1 MEDIKVIADKTE
13 DLLHLNKIEKYAVSV
28 SESERKEI
36 SWDNGKFSLFRT
48 VISNS
53 IAIRGFKDGK
63 TGSAAGTDVS
73 DDGLD
78 LLVSDLVMSIDS
90 SLPDKDHDIAEKQ
103 ENKKFHRGTSEE
115 NISLLFKRL
124 SELEKDIR
132 KFFPQIIITNIVGT
146 HTKFHSIYLNTNDTN
161 FEKEAGYYDFG
172 IEFSASDG
180 NVSTGLNYVDVS
192 TVDLDKPF
200 IEMGNI
206 KKELA
211 DTVCALKRTN
221 INNNFSGTVIFT
233 PSCFAEFLYMI
244 ASSFLTDSVILDGSS
259 LWLNKIGEIIADE
272 RLTLS
277 LKVADP
283 RIVDSDEWTGD
294 GYLSEDIDVIKKGR
308 LMTHLI
314 GLYTANKTK
323 RPVTKNADF
332 SVVIEAGNT
341 PLEEMIKN
349 IKEGLVVGS
358 FSGGTPGANGEFS
371 GVAKNSFY
379 IKDGEIKGSVLE
391 TMINGNLENLLRN
404 LVSLSCEIQTRGAYV
419 LPYASFSNVFVSSK

>member
-78 LLVSDLVMSIDS
+78 SLVSDLVMSIDS

-172 IEFSASDG
+172 IEFS
-180 NVSTGLNYVDVS
+180 
-192 TVDLDKPF
+192 
-200 IEMGNI
+200 
-206 KKELA
+206 
-211 DTVCALKRTN
+211 DT
-221 INNNFSGTVIFT
+221 
-233 PSCFAEFLYMI
+233 
-244 ASSFLTDSVILDGSS
+244 
-259 LWLNKIGEIIADE
+259 II
-272 RLTLS
+272 
-277 LKVADP
+277 
-283 RIVDSDEWTGD
+283 
-294 GYLSEDIDVIKKGR
+294 
-308 LMTHLI
+308 
-314 GLYTANKTK
+314 
-323 RPVTKNADF
+323 
-332 SVVIEAGNT
+332 
-341 PLEEMIKN
+341 
-349 IKEGLVVGS
+349 
-358 FSGGTPGANGEFS
+358 
-371 GVAKNSFY
+371 
-379 IKDGEIKGSVLE
+379 
-391 TMINGNLENLLRN
+391 
-404 LVSLSCEIQTRGAYV
+404 
-419 LPYASFSNVFVSSK
+419 SK